1 MLLDNITKLVQ
12 QYADDAIIK
21 NPAVPNEKNEIA
33 IKETAASLMNQLAGK
48 NSSID
53 KSALSKFFDKND
65 DIAQNPSVGKISDGI
80 AGDLL
85 KKLGINNA
93 AATGIVNKMV
103 PVILNKLKN
112 KTNDPN
118 DKDFDLQDI
127 LGSLGGQGNILNTI
141 KNIFSGKK

>member
-33 IKETAASLMNQLAGK
+33 IKETAASLMNQLTGK

-53 KSALSKFFDKND
+53 MSALSKFFDKDD
-65 DIAQNPSVGKISDGI
+65 DIAQNPAVGKISDGI
-80 AGDLL
+80 AGDLM

-93 AATGIVNKMV
+93 TATGIVNKMV
-103 PVILNKLKN
+103 PVILSKLKH

-127 LGSLGGQGNILNTI
+127 LGSLSGQGNILNTI